1 MKQRTIMCGSMPDK
15 RTPVLL
21 PEDEILRYS
30 ELQDIALAGDEEMIE
45 SLSPEDR
52 RTVQTIAD
60 NLRLGAY
67 VQEIKDIIKNSG
79 RR

>member
-1 MKQRTIMCGSMPDK
+1 MKQGTIMCEAMTVK
-15 RTPVLL
+15 KNPVQL

-30 ELQDIALAGDEEMIE
+30 ELQDIALAGDAELIE

-60 NLRLGAY
+60 NLRLGTY

>member
-1 MKQRTIMCGSMPDK
+1 MKQGTIMCEAMPVK
-15 RTPVLL
+15 KNPVQL

-30 ELQDIALAGDEEMIE
+30 ELQNIALAGDGKLIE

-52 RTVQTIAD
+52 RTVQMIAD

>member
-1 MKQRTIMCGSMPDK
+1 MKQGTIMCEAMLVK
-15 RTPVLL
+15 KNPVQL

-30 ELQDIALAGDEEMIE
+30 ELQDIALAGDAELIE

-60 NLRLGAY
+60 YLRLGAY